1 MRSPGRFVLGAALIA
16 LFASACDFS
25 SEGDFD
31 GVGFAPGATVFA
43 VHDRHTFLTAGGET
57 TAIRRPDNEL
67 GLTLLLSDVSLDPRA
82 EWRRYRASRLLE
94 IKKDL
99 AVKDGLL
106 IENLPLSE
114 LAVGDDVE
122 FQFLTNARK
131 IERPAA
137 NAPFDRTRI
146 SIVSALPGADA
157 PVEQGFGEAITL
169 QLTLDTIDVGPS
181 RGTVAGRIDLKRDR
195 AEGQEGEIA
204 TGQVTLR
211 FVAPIVN
218 ERVGKANLA
227 HLAPVMRCAAER
239 GPSRAGGCRDEAPE
253 PIVDETSTLLPA
265 P

>member
-1 MRSPGRFVLGAALIA
+1 MRAHAWILIGSIA
-16 LFASACDFS
+16 LGTLCSACDFS

-31 GVGFAPGATVFA
+31 GVRFAPGATIFA

-67 GLTLLLSDVSLDPRA
+67 GLTLLLSDVSLDPRG

-94 IKKDL
+94 ITKDV

-106 IENLPLSE
+106 IENLPLTE
-114 LAVGDDVE
+114 LTAGDDVE
-122 FQFLTNARK
+122 FIFSTNSRN

-169 QLTLDTIDVGPS
+169 QLTLDAIDVGPS
-181 RGTVAGRIDLKRDR
+181 RGSVSGRIDLKRDR
-195 AEGQEGEIA
+195 AADQEGEIA

-211 FVAPIVN
+211 FVAPVVN
-218 ERVGKANLA
+218 ERLGKANLA
-227 HLAPVMRCAAER
+227 QIAPVMRCAAER
-239 GPSRAGGCRDEAPE
+239 GPSRAGGCRDVAPE
-253 PIVDETSTLLPA
+253 RVVDETSTLLPA